1 MIEDRSAGTME
12 MDNALRVVGTPM
24 GDATLHGDG
33 GVGRMVDLTTALLL
47 VAVAFAGGAF
57 GAAVGALPSLAVTG
71 LAVVGSEALRFVGEA
86 AGPAAGSRYGV
97 PGLVGVG
104 LAPHV
109 AFAGGAAAAAYAA
122 RHGRLGAGFDYHA
135 AKQITKPLG
144 ATPGALLAGGAF
156 GVVGLLLFGL
166 AAGLGLPVDPVA
178 FAVVASAFLHRVA
191 FGYPLLGDAPAG
203 RLDISPFERG
213 ARREPVVDDEDAA
226 GAASAV
232 AEPAPPRLLVEP
244 WRPAQYDRQYV
255 SLPVVAGGVGAV
267 SALLTWLTAN
277 PFLGFGLAAA
287 SLLAVVLGV
296 DRIPVTYHMALPA
309 GLLVAALGPAAPG
322 AAAPVAGLRAAVPL
336 WQALA
341 GGAAMGLLAGGVG
354 ELCGRGLYAHADTH
368 LDPPF
373 AGIFLTTFLIALLDI
388 LGLLE
393 QSLIPTLGL

>member
-1 MIEDRSAGTME
+1 MNNALQVVGPSAG
-12 MDNALRVVGTPM
+12 D
-24 GDATLHGDG
+24 DALHGDG

-47 VAVAFAGGAF
+47 LAVAFAGGAF
-57 GAAVGALPSLAVTG
+57 GAAVGALPSLAATG
-71 LAVVGSEALRFVGEA
+71 LAVVGSEALRFVDGA
-86 AGPAAGSRYGV
+86 AAPAGGVYGV

-109 AFAGGAAAAAYAA
+109 AFAGGAAAAASAA
-122 RHGRLGAGFDYHA
+122 RHGHLGARFDYHA
-135 AKQITKPLG
+135 AKQVTTPLG

-166 AAGLGLPVDPVA
+166 ADGLGLPADPVA
-178 FAVVASAFLHRVA
+178 VAVVASALLHRVA

-203 RLDISPFERG
+203 RLDSSPFERG

-226 GAASAV
+226 DAVSAV

-244 WRPAQYDRQYV
+244 WRPSQYDRPYV
-255 SLPVVAGGVGAV
+255 SLPAVAVGVGAV

-296 DRIPVTYHMALPA
+296 DRVPVTYHMALPA
-309 GLLVAALGPAAPG
+309 GLLVAALGPG
-322 AAAPVAGLRAAVPL
+322 AAGVGASVAGLRAAVPL

-341 GGAAMGLLAGGVG
+341 GGAVMGLLAGGAG
-354 ELCGRGLYAHADTH
+354 ELCGRVLYAHADTH

-373 AGIFLTTFLIALLDI
+373 AAILLTSALIALLDI
-388 LGLLE
+388 LGLVE
-393 QSLIPTLGL
+393 QSLVPTLGL

>member
-1 MIEDRSAGTME
+1 VATTE
-12 MDNALRVVGTPM
+12 MDNALQVVGTPT

-47 VAVAFAGGAF
+47 VAVAFAGGAA

-71 LAVVGSEALRFVGEA
+71 FAVVASETLRFVRGA
-86 AGPAAGSRYGV
+86 AAPVAGGVYGV

-122 RHGRLGAGFDYHA
+122 RHDRLGARFDYHA

-166 AAGLGLPVDPVA
+166 ASGLGLPVDPVA
-178 FAVVASAFLHRVA
+178 FAVVASALLHRIA
-191 FGYPLLGDAPAG
+191 FGYPLLGAAPAG

-213 ARREPVVDDEDAA
+213 VRREPVVDDADAG
-226 GAASAV
+226 GAEAPGAK
-232 AEPAPPRLLVEP
+232 PPPPRFLVEP
-244 WRPAQYDRQYV
+244 WRPAQYDRPYV
-255 SLPVVAGGVGAV
+255 SLPAVGVGVGAV
-267 SALLTWLTAN
+267 SAGLTWLTAN

-287 SLLAVVLGV
+287 SLLAVLLGV
-296 DRIPVTYHMALPA
+296 DRVPVTYHMALPA
-309 GLLVAALGPAAPG
+309 GLLVAALAPG
-322 AAAPVAGLRAAVPL
+322 ASGGGAPVAGLRAAVPL
-336 WQALA
+336 WLALV
-341 GGAAMGLLAGGVG
+341 GGGAMGLLAGGIG
-354 ELCGRGLYAHADTH
+354 ELCGRVLYAHADTH

-373 AGIFLTTFLIALLDI
+373 AALLLTSFLIALFDA
-388 LGLLE
+388 LGVLE
-393 QSLIPTLGL
+393 QSLIPVPGL

>member
-1 MIEDRSAGTME
+1 
-12 MDNALRVVGTPM
+12 MDNALQVVGTPT
-24 GDATLHGDG
+24 GDDALHGDG
-33 GVGRMVDLTTALLL
+33 GVVLMVDPATALLL
-47 VAVAFAGGAF
+47 AAVAFAGGAF

-71 LAVVGSEALRFVGEA
+71 LAVVAGQVVWFVRGAL
-86 AGPAAGSRYGV
+86 GPVAESVYGV
-97 PGLVGVG
+97 PGFVGVG

-122 RHGRLGAGFDYHA
+122 RHGRLGARSDYHA

-178 FAVVASAFLHRVA
+178 FAVIASAFLHRVA
-191 FGYPLLGDAPAG
+191 FGYPLLGEAPAG
-203 RLDISPFERG
+203 RLDTSPFERG

-226 GAASAV
+226 AAASTV

-244 WRPAQYDRQYV
+244 WRPAQYDRPYV
-255 SLPVVAGGVGAV
+255 SLPAVAAAVGAASGLV
-267 SALLTWLTAN
+267 TWFTAN
-277 PFLGFGLAAA
+277 PYLGFGLAAA

-296 DRIPVTYHMALPA
+296 DRVPVTYHMALPA

-322 AAAPVAGLRAAVPL
+322 AGVPVAGLRAAVPL

-341 GGAAMGLLAGGVG
+341 GGAAMGLLAGGAG
-354 ELCGRGLYAHADTH
+354 ELCGRVLYAHADTH

-373 AGIFLTTFLIALLDI
+373 AAVLLTSFLVALLDI

-393 QSLIPTLGL
+393 QSLIPILGL